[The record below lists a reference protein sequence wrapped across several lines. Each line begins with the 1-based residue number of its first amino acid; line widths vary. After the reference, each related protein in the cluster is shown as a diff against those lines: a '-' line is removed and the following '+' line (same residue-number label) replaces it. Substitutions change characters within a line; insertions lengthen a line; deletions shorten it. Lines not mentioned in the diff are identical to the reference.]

1 MIDGQGA
8 KAYTLGLVKGC
19 EYQGLNVAGEADKF
33 YSQLQLSNCFVTTMT
48 LLDVMEVTWYN
59 IKNMFGGWGNI
70 KIIEVMVHNLMQVVG
85 DSVVN
90 YQYCGFD
97 RILTQAKEMAG
108 ADYAAIANNSSRAVL
123 VFLFENPEM
132 RAKARDI
139 MAAVQCVQRVASE
152 VDLSEGDDDD
162 RGDGEVWDN
171 IGAEELEA
179 AQEALECFSVVNE
192 FELGQI
198 TGVFFAHT
206 FNTLNQTE

>member
-1 MIDGQGA
+1 M
-8 KAYTLGLVKGC
+8 
-19 EYQGLNVAGEADKF
+19 NF
-33 YSQLQLSNCFVTTMT
+33 YR
-48 LLDVMEVTWYN
+48 
-59 IKNMFGGWGNI
+59 
-70 KIIEVMVHNLMQVVG
+70 
-85 DSVVN
+85 
-90 YQYCGFD
+90 YCGFD

-139 MAAVQCVQRVASE
+139 MAAVQCVQSVAAD
-152 VDLSEGDDDD
+152 VDLDAVSSGDFDSD
-162 RGDGEVWDN
+162 
-171 IGAEELEA
+171 ELEA